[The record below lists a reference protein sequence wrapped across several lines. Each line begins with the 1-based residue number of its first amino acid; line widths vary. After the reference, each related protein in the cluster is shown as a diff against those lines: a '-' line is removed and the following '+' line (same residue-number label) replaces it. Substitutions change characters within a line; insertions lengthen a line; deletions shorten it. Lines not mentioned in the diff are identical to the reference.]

1 MNDKLNMQKSQ
12 YNKTPTWLIVLDIA
26 LVIFIPTILM
36 IAYFSFFFFMFFKIE
51 NTVTEE
57 MKYHDYYYEEEYY
70 NDFYDEDDSFNE
82 IMYIEEN

>member
-26 LVIFIPTILM
+26 LVIFIPIILM
-36 IAYFSFFFFMFFKIE
+36 IAYFSFFFFMFFKVG

-57 MKYHDYYYEEEYY
+57 LEYHDYYYEEEYY
-70 NDFYDEDDSFNE
+70 NDFYDEDDIFNE
-82 IMYIEEN
+82 IIYIEKN

>member
-12 YNKTPTWLIVLDIA
+12 YDKTPTWLIVLDIA
-26 LVIFIPTILM
+26 LVIFIPIILM
-36 IAYFSFFFFMFFKIE
+36 IAYFSFFFFIFFKIE